1 MIIDAL
7 IGSPPRLKHPSF
19 CHSNVGHLAV
29 SVESAH
35 DVVLATSATT
45 PMGTLALLLLLL
57 APQVLNS
64 VVLRHAGVVRVV
76 GAGGVGLLV
85 RVVVVVVA
93 QLGGAGVVAGAGAR
107 ALAAA
112 AADARGACDHRKTVD
127 NTR

>member
-7 IGSPPRLKHPSF
+7 IGSPPRLKHPSIRR
-19 CHSNVGHLAV
+19 SNVGHLAV
-29 SVESAH
+29 SVERAH
-35 DVVLATSATT
+35 DVVLAASPT
-45 PMGTLALLLLLL
+45 PVWTLALLLLLP
-57 APQVLNS
+57 PQVLHRI
-64 VVLRHAGVVRVV
+64 VLRNVGVVRVV

-85 RVVVVVVA
+85 RVVVVVA

-112 AADARGACDHRKTVD
+112 ATDAGRACDHRKTVD

>member
-7 IGSPPRLKHPSF
+7 IGSPACLKHPPL
-19 CHSNVGHLAV
+19 CHSYVGNLSV
-29 SVESAH
+29 GVESAH
-35 DVVLATSATT
+35 DVVLAASASS
-45 PMGTLALLLLLL
+45 PVRTLALLLLLLL
-57 APQVLNS
+57 APQVLHG

-85 RVVVVVVA
+85 RVVVVA

-112 AADARGACDHRKTVD
+112 ATDARRACDHRKTVD